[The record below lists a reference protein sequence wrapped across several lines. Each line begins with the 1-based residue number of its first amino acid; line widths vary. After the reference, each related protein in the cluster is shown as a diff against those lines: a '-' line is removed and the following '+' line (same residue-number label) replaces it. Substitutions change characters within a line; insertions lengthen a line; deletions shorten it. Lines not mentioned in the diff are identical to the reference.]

1 MHWALSIVGKDEG
14 DGGDKSKV
22 FGTPGG
28 KNQAKR
34 GNQGKIFGRI
44 FGRSVAIVLLAE
56 AHVALRVPLGH
67 ADMIHL

>member
-56 AHVALRVPLGH
+56 AHVAFRVPLGH

>member
-1 MHWALSIVGKDEG
+1 MHWALSIGKDEG
-14 DGGDKSKV
+14 NGGNKSKV

-28 KNQAKR
+28 KKNQAKR

-56 AHVALRVPLGH
+56 AHVAFRVPLGH

>member
-1 MHWALSIVGKDEG
+1 MHWALSIGKDEG
-14 DGGDKSKV
+14 NGGNKSKV

-44 FGRSVAIVLLAE
+44 FGQPGEMTTEPPYRIKCKST
-56 AHVALRVPLGH
+56 HV
-67 ADMIHL
+67 